1 MRLCRLTFGA
11 HDALGAQILR
21 LRRLFLRRLQRSR
34 STSTRASEWIDNPR
48 PLFRFVREIGRVAV
62 GYRSI
67 RTRALRWIGFS
78 EDDVK
83 TIAEGARFALP
94 EHRAHQK
101 SGGKAAF
108 NFNNAL
114 RTTRSLRALNEV
126 DRLLRRRCLLPRAR
140 EQGNRITPGDVQ
152 VFEKKIQISFKK
164 SVDTISHVQLK
175 RELLPRTTRKNKK
188 SKKSKKSI
196 DIILALLL
204 QAMLPA
210 PLPGPKFYPHQP

>member
-1 MRLCRLTFGA
+1 MDRL
-11 HDALGAQILR
+11 
-21 LRRLFLRRLQRSR
+21 LRRRWLKPAAEGARWKLARRESGDSKVRRQSRILSQRVEDNAFHLRV
-34 STSTRASEWIDNPR
+34 E
-48 PLFRFVREIGRVAV
+48 
-62 GYRSI
+62 
-67 RTRALRWIGFS
+67 WIGFS

-140 EQGNRITPGDVQ
+140 EQDYPGAM
-152 VFEKKIQISFKK
+152 FRSLRKKFKF
-164 SVDTISHVQLK
+164 L
-175 RELLPRTTRKNKK
+175 
-188 SKKSKKSI
+188 SKKVLTRFCTFS
-196 DIILALLL
+196 
-204 QAMLPA
+204 
-210 PLPGPKFYPHQP
+210 

>member
-1 MRLCRLTFGA
+1 MDRL
-11 HDALGAQILR
+11 
-21 LRRLFLRRLQRSR
+21 LRRRWLKPAAEGARWKLARRESGDSKVRRQSRILSQRVEDNAFHLRV
-34 STSTRASEWIDNPR
+34 E
-48 PLFRFVREIGRVAV
+48 
-62 GYRSI
+62 
-67 RTRALRWIGFS
+67 WIGFS

-140 EQGNRITPGDVQ
+140 EQDYPGAM
-152 VFEKKIQISFKK
+152 FRSLRKKFKFLSK
-164 SVDTISHVQLK
+164 KVLTHFCALRLK
-175 RELLPRTTRKNKK
+175 RALHAQNYEGKLGTNKK
-188 SKKSKKSI
+188 TKKNLKKSI
-196 DIILALLL
+196 DISLAFLL
-204 QAMLPA
+204 QAMRPVLLPA
-210 PLPGPKFYPHQP
+210 PKFYPHQPITTHEKEIHFTICFF

>member
-1 MRLCRLTFGA
+1 LARRESG
-11 HDALGAQILR
+11 DSKVRRQSRILSQR
-21 LRRLFLRRLQRSR
+21 VEDNAFHLRV
-34 STSTRASEWIDNPR
+34 E
-48 PLFRFVREIGRVAV
+48 
-62 GYRSI
+62 
-67 RTRALRWIGFS
+67 WIGFS

-140 EQGNRITPGDVQ
+140 EQDYPGAM
-152 VFEKKIQISFKK
+152 FRSLRKKFKFLSK
-164 SVDTISHVQLK
+164 KVLTHFCALRLK
-175 RELLPRTTRKNKK
+175 RALHAQNYEGKLGTNKK
-188 SKKSKKSI
+188 TKKNLKKSI
-196 DIILALLL
+196 DISLAFLL
-204 QAMLPA
+204 QAMRPVLLPA
-210 PLPGPKFYPHQP
+210 PKFYPHQPITTHEKEIHFTICFF